1 MFWQTAVY
9 TFIVMFTWIQLL
21 YSHHDSEDKLLSS
34 SVFFVIPNKPSL
46 VSGSEAAKLESEVSR
61 ENAALRYL
69 AICVPQV
76 KDTWKSAW
84 GDLVLLVAHGAVHE
98 RAGAVGVWG
107 VLELSLMGLGVVFLT
122 LLFLLWAV
130 G

>member
-1 MFWQTAVY
+1 MWFVSVRQNQEMFWQTAVY

-69 AICVPQV
+69 AICVPQEISLGGFGV
-76 KDTWKSAW
+76 TGSPW
-84 GDLVLLVAHGAVHE
+84 GCP
-98 RAGAVGVWG
+98 
-107 VLELSLMGLGVVFLT
+107 
-122 LLFLLWAV
+122 
-130 G
+130 